1 LEGRKTG
8 GRKAGTPNKRTVH
21 QERVLAQAVEKLA
34 GKAFKGDALAFLRS
48 VYKGTLY
55 PFETRL
61 DAAKAALPYEMTKPV
76 ATPGANL
83 GGEMIPLVERLR
95 YYARRDAIKASN
107 NKVVELKQP
116 AGRDDGP
123 PSQSK

>member
-1 LEGRKTG
+1 MEGPLKGKKTG
-8 GRKAGTPNKRTVH
+8 GRRPGSKNKRTINE
-21 QERVLAQAVEKLA
+21 ERVLAQAVEKLA

-61 DAAKAALPYEMTKPV
+61 DAAKAALPFEMAKPSGKGRAAEEGFV
-76 ATPGANL
+76 
-83 GGEMIPLVERLR
+83 PLVERLR
-95 YYARRDAIKASN
+95 YYARRDAIEASK

-123 PSQSK
+123 P

>member
-1 LEGRKTG
+1 MEGRKTG

-34 GKAFKGDALAFLRS
+34 GKAFKGDALAFLQG

-61 DAAKAALPYEMTKPV
+61 DAAKAALPYEMAKPV

-95 YYARRDAIKASN
+95 LYARRDAIEASKDN
-107 NKVVELKQP
+107 VVELKQP
-116 AGRDDGP
+116 AGRDEP
-123 PSQSK
+123 PSRV